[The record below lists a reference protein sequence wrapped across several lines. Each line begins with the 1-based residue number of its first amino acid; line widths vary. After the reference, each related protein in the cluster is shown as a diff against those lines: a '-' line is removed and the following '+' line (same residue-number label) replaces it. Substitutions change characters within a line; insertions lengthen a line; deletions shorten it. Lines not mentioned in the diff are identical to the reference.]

1 MNPLPSDSHFF
12 KRFVRGYILPCLF
25 FPITVATASPA
36 QHLVYPEI
44 MEMPQEIDQT
54 LLVDH
59 DSEKILNKLADSNA
73 PAMKTLM
80 GAWYAIGA
88 GGKRDWIKARI
99 WFEKAATEGDT
110 RAAYPLGLLYSAGL
124 GTPIDYDKAFHWLSL
139 AARQNIAD
147 AQYRLAGLY
156 AQGKGTGKS
165 EREFVHWIKK
175 AAENGHIDAQ
185 RTLAMA
191 HLYGIGIPKN
201 LPESVKWFEK
211 AASAGNATAQYY
223 LGMDYMNGNGL
234 AKNEREGEKWL
245 YRAAM
250 QDHLEAQTYLGTIY
264 LKRKLQNEGQPPETA
279 LAIQWMENAATRNDP
294 YAIRLLSMVYRHIPE
309 LQNNAKG
316 MLHLR
321 RSARWGMHQPNS
333 ISEEP
338 CFRIKTHLQNARK
351 LSSGLKKPRNRTNV
365 GHRLFLVTCIT
376 TASSFLSIMSR
387 RSLF

>member
-1 MNPLPSDSHFF
+1 MKKPPLKATQEPHIPSVF
-12 KRFVRGYILPCLF
+12 Y
-25 FPITVATASPA
+25 
-36 QHLVYPEI
+36 
-44 MEMPQEIDQT
+44 
-54 LLVDH
+54 
-59 DSEKILNKLADSNA
+59 
-73 PAMKTLM
+73 
-80 GAWYAIGA
+80 
-88 GGKRDWIKARI
+88 
-99 WFEKAATEGDT
+99 T
-110 RAAYPLGLLYSAGL
+110 RPGL
-124 GTPIDYDKAFHWLSL
+124 GTPIDYDKAFYWLSI
-139 AARQNIAD
+139 AARQIF
-147 AQYRLAGLY
+147 RMPS
-156 AQGKGTGKS
+156 TGWQDFIRKEKETAKS
-165 EREFVHWIKK
+165 ERESAYWVKK
-175 AAENGHIDAQ
+175 AAGNGHIDAQ
-185 RTLAMA
+185 RAMGMIL
-191 HLYGIGIPKN
+191 HYGLGVHKN

-211 AASAGNATAQYY
+211 AANAGNATAQYY

-351 LSSGLKKPRNRTNV
+351 LSSGLKKPRQQDERRAQAFLGNMYYYGEFVPVDYVKALPLLMRAADKGDSFAQYTLGLAYIDGNGIAKDERKAFSWLEKSASQNRQV
-365 GHRLFLVTCIT
+365 P
-376 TASSFLSIMSR
+376 SI
-387 RSLF
+387 F

>member
-124 GTPIDYDKAFHWLSL
+124 GTPIDYDKAFYWLSI
-139 AARQNIAD
+139 AARQNIPD

-156 AQGKGTGKS
+156 QEGKGTAKS
-165 EREFVHWIKK
+165 EREFAYWVKK
-175 AAENGHIDAQ
+175 AAGNGHIDAQ
-185 RTLAMA
+185 RAMGMIL
-191 HLYGIGIPKN
+191 HYGLGVHKN
-201 LPESVKWFEK
+201 LPESVTWFEK
-211 AASAGNATAQYY
+211 AANAGNATAQYY

-250 QDHLEAQTYLGTIY
+250 QDHLEAQTYLGTI
-264 LKRKLQNEGQPPETA
+264 KMKVSHRKPPLPSSGWKMPLREMTRTLSGFYPWCTGIFPNCKTTPKA
-279 LAIQWMENAATRNDP
+279 CFIFAAVP
-294 YAIRLLSMVYRHIPE
+294 
-309 LQNNAKG
+309 
-316 MLHLR
+316 
-321 RSARWGMHQPNS
+321 RWGMHQPNS